1 MATHLRRTPGGGDVC
16 EDEGGDGGATDGDAD
31 GRIDVAGSVLDVA
44 GGAAV
49 VGSGTLAGMVLLL
62 AGRALFTRTFTT
74 AEYGVFSLSF
84 TLVAIL
90 SVPGSL
96 GLRNGLTRQIAFFG
110 ADGDAGGDA
119 DVDDGAVGTIILWG
133 VTAAA
138 VAGAVVGVA
147 LFLSAG
153 TLATDVFGRPAYES
167 GIRLAAL
174 GVPALALVRV
184 CTAVFRGFSR
194 TRERVGFQ
202 ELLQKGTF
210 PLLLAATAALGLG
223 FVAGVA
229 AYHASLALT
238 AVAYVAYL
246 AWANPAGFRDRVV
259 SRFRRVDLGAE
270 LLRFSAPLMMSSLL
284 VRVMAWTD
292 VLMLGYF
299 APPSA
304 VGLYDAVRPLVR
316 IVPVIWG
323 SMIFMY
329 TPLVSELHADG
340 DRGALRRVYVV
351 VTKWFASA
359 TFPFI
364 LTFLLFPAATLS
376 AVFGPAY
383 AEATTALRLLAVA
396 YFLGNLMGP
405 NGATLTALGYTR
417 EVLAANVVA
426 ATANVALNVAL
437 IPEFGV
443 TGAATATAAA
453 LVLRNGGRVLLL
465 YYLAGVH
472 SAHAPMLRP
481 MTATA
486 LVAAGAYALGLPAAV
501 TSGAGVAAGFLALA
515 STYLASVVL
524 GGDVGR
530 EDVRLLRAARDR
542 ARAVV

>member
-1 MATHLRRTPGGGDVC
+1 MCESERRA
-16 EDEGGDGGATDGDAD
+16 DGGTASGA
-31 GRIDVAGSVLDVA
+31 GGSGARVDVVGAVLDVA

-49 VGSGTLAGMVLLL
+49 VGGGTLAGMALLL

-90 SVPGSL
+90 SVLGSL
-96 GLRNGLTRQIAFFG
+96 GLRNGLTRQIAVFD
-110 ADGDAGGDA
+110 ADGDAGGAA
-119 DVDDGAVGTIILWG
+119 DVDDGAVGTIVLWG

-138 VAGAVVGVA
+138 VAGAVVGAA
-147 LFLSAG
+147 LFL
-153 TLATDVFGRPAYES
+153 LAEPLAADVFGRPAYES

-210 PLLLAATAALGLG
+210 PVLLAAGAALGLG
-223 FVAGVA
+223 AVAGVA

-238 AVAYVAYL
+238 AVAYVGYL
-246 AWANPAGFRDRVV
+246 VWTNPAGFRDRAV
-259 SRFRRVDLGAE
+259 SRLRRVDLGGR

-284 VRVMAWTD
+284 VRVMTWTD

-299 APPSA
+299 APPTA

-329 TPLVSELHADG
+329 TPLVSEFHADG
-340 DRGALRRVYVV
+340 NRAALSRVYVV

-364 LTFLLFPAATLS
+364 LTFLLFPAATLT

-383 AEATTALRLLAVA
+383 AEATTALRLLAAA

-417 EVLAANVVA
+417 AVLGANVVA

-437 IPEFGV
+437 IPGFGV

-472 SAHAPMLRP
+472 SAHPPMLRP
-481 MTATA
+481 MAATSI
-486 LVAAGAYALGLPAAV
+486 VAAGAYALGLPAAV
-501 TSGAGVAAGFLALA
+501 TGGTGVAAGFLGLVAA
-515 STYLASVVL
+515 YLAAVVL
-524 GGDVGR
+524 GGDVGP
-530 EDVRLLRAARDR
+530 EDARMLRAVHDR